1 MTSYSIEISATAEK
15 QIRKL
20 DRPDQ
25 VRVLRAI
32 RALSKEPRPAGT
44 RKLRGYA
51 DVFRLRVG
59 TYRIIYS
66 IEGARLLIIILKVGH
81 RRDVYRNR

>member
-1 MTSYSIEISATAEK
+1 MTSYNIEVSATAEK

-32 RALSKEPRPAGT
+32 QALSKEPRPAGT
-44 RKLRGYA
+44 RKLRGYS
-51 DVFRLRVG
+51 DVFRVRVG
-59 TYRIIYS
+59 THRIIYS
-66 IEGARLLIIILKVGH
+66 IERARLLIIILKVGH
-81 RRDVYRNR
+81 RRGVYRNR

>member
-1 MTSYSIEISATAEK
+1 MTSYSVEVSATAEN

-25 VRVLRAI
+25 VRVLRAV
-32 RALSKEPRPAGT
+32 RALAKEPRPAGT
-44 RKLRGYA
+44 RKLRGYG

-59 TYRIIYS
+59 SYRIIYS